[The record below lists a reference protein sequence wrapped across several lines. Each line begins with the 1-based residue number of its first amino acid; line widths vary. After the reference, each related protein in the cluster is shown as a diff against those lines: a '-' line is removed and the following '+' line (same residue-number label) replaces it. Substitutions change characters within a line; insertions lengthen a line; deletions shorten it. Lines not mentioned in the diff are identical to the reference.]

1 MWLCGMLSASSLQ
14 LLEFLFCKVYVNSCM
29 HAIFECTGTRSW
41 SCPFILAAYLATYSP
56 LQHFQLPTAIRLGE
70 AAAGGHEATEV
81 RVREEGMERRQF
93 RGERRPGNAV
103 LL

>member
-1 MWLCGMLSASSLQ
+1 MLFLSVQGLEVGVAHSS
-14 LLEFLFCKVYVNSCM
+14 S
-29 HAIFECTGTRSW
+29 
-41 SCPFILAAYLATYSP
+41 ILAAYLATYSP

>member
-1 MWLCGMLSASSLQ
+1 
-14 LLEFLFCKVYVNSCM
+14 M
-29 HAIFECTGTRSW
+29 HAIFVCMYRDQKFELPIHPVW
-41 SCPFILAAYLATYSP
+41 LHILAMYSP